1 MVGGVILEPNQLLSC
16 YLSCSQPNS
25 GSYNTGCFYG
35 NCSWA
40 DFLPNSSSVADLVLD
55 RYSSS
60 SQLCA
65 PADQFQLCSTSY
77 ISIVLNTSPRYG
89 TPYSSLQKDLGQ
101 VCGVIYGLPHYYL
114 YFLPLL
120 SSHTETK
127 LGSITPNTHDKPYFH
142 PEARTELCTAYNRVR
157 NVS

>member
-1 MVGGVILEPNQLLSC
+1 MRALEIITGHVI
-16 YLSCSQPNS
+16 
-25 GSYNTGCFYG
+25 YNPVYTYK
-35 NCSWA
+35 
-40 DFLPNSSSVADLVLD
+40 
-55 RYSSS
+55 
-60 SQLCA
+60 
-65 PADQFQLCSTSY
+65 FQLKT
-77 ISIVLNTSPRYG
+77 T
-89 TPYSSLQKDLGQ
+89 
-101 VCGVIYGLPHYYL
+101 IYGLPHYYL